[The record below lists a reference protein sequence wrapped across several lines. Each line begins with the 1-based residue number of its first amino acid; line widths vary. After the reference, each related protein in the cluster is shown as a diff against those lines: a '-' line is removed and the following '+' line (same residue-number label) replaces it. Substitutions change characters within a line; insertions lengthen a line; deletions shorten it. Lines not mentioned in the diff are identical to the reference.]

1 MRTLN
6 NSNDSELLFITS
18 FIAYSPFNFFLFFN
32 NVLLNLTYW
41 YNTNINYNIF
51 LSFNLLSK
59 MYLLKNLSL
68 YSSTVLK
75 LCCFFQFTIIKYN
88 FYYYTV
94 NFFLTICTIHSG
106 IVRITVSLYSL
117 EQLSDNVSCF
127 NNATVWFD

>member
-32 NVLLNLTYW
+32 NILLNLTCW

-59 MYLLKNLSL
+59 MYLLKKLSL

-75 LCCFFQFTIIKYN
+75 LCCFFQFTIIKN
-88 FYYYTV
+88 TV
-94 NFFLTICTIHSG
+94 DLFLTICTIHSG